1 MTALLFP
8 GQGAQEKGMGTDLFA
23 AFPEETRTADEILG
37 YSIAAL
43 CRDDPDGSLRRT
55 QFTQPALYI
64 VGALSYLRWRRDTGR
79 DPAWLAGH
87 SLGEL
92 AALFAGGAYDFAT
105 GLTLVARRGALMADC
120 GEGSMAAVIGL
131 DEDRVRGVLRDAGLD
146 RLDLANINT
155 PSQIVLAGLPADLA
169 AAETAFT
176 AAGARA
182 YIPLN
187 VSGAFHSR
195 AMEGAGPAFANLLAS
210 LEIGDPVVPVLAN
223 VTGRPHEPGAVA
235 ANLAAQLVSPVRW
248 SESIRWIW
256 GQGEEDFAEMQPG
269 QVLTGL
275 VTKIRAEGEPLADAP
290 YRKPEPVM
298 AVVAPPDE
306 PPTMPEPKHEPVSE
320 PAPRLRAAPTRAKP
334 NGAAGA
340 DFDLGQAAFRARFG
354 VAEAIVVGGMGYGVG
369 GSALVEKLARAGF
382 LAFLGADGLP
392 EAEVRAEIGT
402 LRDRLGSAAFGVN
415 VRGGAGRDAAVEARL
430 DLLMTLGV
438 DCVQIGGF
446 YQVERALVRYR
457 LAGVARGSDGA
468 VVAPNRILAKVTRPE
483 TAEAFLSPPPPDLV
497 ADLLKD
503 GRIDSEAAALAPQ
516 LTMADAV
523 VALAD
528 CAGDTDGASLLALL
542 PVVRDMRDRLA
553 PHVAVGAGGG
563 IGTAEAASV
572 AFLMGADFVEVGSI
586 MQCTVEAGLS
596 NLAKD
601 ILAEMG
607 VQDTELAPS
616 EHWFDWGGKARV
628 LKRGSLFAARANKL
642 YDLYRFYE
650 SWDAIPAALRKRIED
665 GYFQAGY
672 AEILNGLRA
681 QGIVP
686 NGATPKQELMHV
698 FRHYLAEGRRF
709 ALVGEAPRRA
719 DFQLSASPA
728 LGAFNAR
735 VRGTALAD
743 WRNRHA
749 DALATDLV
757 RETKQGMLRAAARA
771 TGG

>member
-8 GQGAQEKGMGTDLFA
+8 GQGAQEKGMGGDLFA
-23 AFPEETRTADEILG
+23 EFPEETRAADEILG

-55 QFTQPALYI
+55 QFTQPALYA
-64 VGALSYLRWRRDTGR
+64 VGALSYLRWRRESGR

-92 AALFAGGAYDFAT
+92 TALFAGGAYDFAT

-155 PSQIVLAGLPADLA
+155 PSQIVIAGLPADLT
-169 AAETAFT
+169 AAESAFT

-182 YIPLN
+182 FIPLN

-195 AMEGAGPAFANLLAS
+195 AMEGARADFAELLAS
-210 LEIGDPVVPVLAN
+210 LEIGDPTIPVLAN

-248 SESIRWIW
+248 SESIRWIR

-269 QVLTGL
+269 RVLTGL
-275 VTKIRAEGEPLADAP
+275 VTKIRTESEPLADAL
-290 YRKPEPVM
+290 YRKPQPIA
-298 AVVAPPDE
+298 AVAAPPPDE
-306 PPTMPEPKHEPVSE
+306 MPVMPEPEPVPE
-320 PAPRLRAAPTRAKP
+320 PAPRLRPKPAGAEP

-340 DFDLGQAAFRARFG
+340 DFDLGQATFRNRFG
-354 VAEAIVVGGMGYGVG
+354 VSEAIVVGGMGYGVG
-369 GSALVEKLARAGF
+369 GPVLVEQMARAGF
-382 LAFLGADGLP
+382 LAFLGADGLS
-392 EAEVRAEIGT
+392 ETEVRGHIGT
-402 LRDRLGSAAFGVN
+402 LCDRLGSAAFGVN
-415 VRGGAGRDAAVEARL
+415 VRGGAGRDSAVEARL
-430 DLLMTLGV
+430 DLLATLGV
-438 DCVQIGGF
+438 DCVEIGGF
-446 YQVERALVRYR
+446 YQIERALVRYR
-457 LAGVARGSDGA
+457 LAGVSRGGEGA

-497 ADLLKD
+497 AALLKD
-503 GRIDSEAAALAPQ
+503 GRIDAEAAALAPQ

-572 AFLMGADFVEVGSI
+572 AFLMGADFVQIGSI

-596 NLAKD
+596 DLAKD

-681 QGIVP
+681 QGTVP
-686 NGATPKQELMHV
+686 QGATQKQELMHV

-709 ALVGEAPRRA
+709 ALVGEAARRA

-757 RETKQGMLRAAARA
+757 RETKQGILCAAARA
-771 TGG
+771 TGD

>member
-8 GQGAQEKGMGTDLFA
+8 GQGAQEKGMGGDLFA
-23 AFPEETRTADEILG
+23 EFPDETRTADEILG

-43 CRDDPDGSLRRT
+43 CRDDPDGRLRRT
-55 QFTQPALYI
+55 EFTQPALYT

-92 AALFAGGAYDFAT
+92 TALFAGGACDFAT

-131 DEDRVRGVLRDAGLD
+131 DEDRVRGVLREADLD

-169 AAETAFT
+169 AAEAAFT

-195 AMEGAGPAFANLLAS
+195 AMAGARADFADLLAD
-210 LEIGDPVVPVLAN
+210 LRIGAPAIPVLAN

-256 GQGEEDFAEMQPG
+256 GQGEEDFEEMQPG
-269 QVLTGL
+269 RVLTGL
-275 VTKIRAEGEPLADAP
+275 VTKIRAEAQPLADAP
-290 YRKPEPVM
+290 YSKPEPVV
-298 AVVAPPDE
+298 AVVAPPPDE
-306 PPTMPEPKHEPVSE
+306 PPAMPESAPVPVPEPTPRLLGE
-320 PAPRLRAAPTRAKP
+320 PARTKT
-334 NGAAGA
+334 NGSAGV
-340 DFDLGQAAFRARFG
+340 DFDLGLAAFRTRFG

-369 GSALVEKLARAGF
+369 GPALVEQLARAGF
-382 LAFLGADGLP
+382 LAFLGADGLSDE
-392 EAEVRAEIGT
+392 EARAQIGA
-402 LRDRLGSAAFGVN
+402 LRDRLGNSVLGVN
-415 VRGGAGRDAAVEARL
+415 VRGGAGRDGAVEARL

-438 DCVQIGGF
+438 DCVEIGGF

-457 LAGVARGSDGA
+457 LAGAARGTDGA

-483 TAEAFLSPPPPDLV
+483 TAEAFLSPPPPALV

-503 GRIDSEAAALAPQ
+503 GRIDAEAADLAPH

-523 VALAD
+523 IALAD

-542 PVVRDMRDRLA
+542 PVTRDMRDRLA

-596 NLAKD
+596 DLAKD

-616 EHWFDWGGKARV
+616 EHW
-628 LKRGSLFAARANKL
+628 
-642 YDLYRFYE
+642 
-650 SWDAIPAALRKRIED
+650 
-665 GYFQAGY
+665 
-672 AEILNGLRA
+672 
-681 QGIVP
+681 
-686 NGATPKQELMHV
+686 
-698 FRHYLAEGRRF
+698 
-709 ALVGEAPRRA
+709 
-719 DFQLSASPA
+719 
-728 LGAFNAR
+728 
-735 VRGTALAD
+735 
-743 WRNRHA
+743 
-749 DALATDLV
+749 
-757 RETKQGMLRAAARA
+757 
-771 TGG
+771 